1 LWRPEH
7 SPATVIV
14 ARAPEDFT
22 AARSIDPDRQELVIQ
37 HADTENGRHVLLDDP
52 EGRHRIW
59 LVENVHARAGSA
71 FLVPFDDDFGA
82 RLHSLQRLHRRLIG
96 KRAGPPLRSLQLSPT
111 QRARLT
117 LLVRALDGEQEG
129 VSRREIAAVLLDAE
143 ARHIPAIEWKN
154 AALRK
159 RVNRVVA
166 SSVALM
172 SGGYLALLR
181 GDPTR
186 AQRFRRP

>member
-1 LWRPEH
+1 MIR
-7 SPATVIV
+7 
-14 ARAPEDFT
+14 RA
-22 AARSIDPDRQELVIQ
+22 AIGS
-37 HADTENGRHVLLDDP
+37 G
-52 EGRHRIW
+52 
-59 LVENVHARAGSA
+59 LVENVHARAWQRFPRFLSMTISA
-71 FLVPFDDDFGA
+71 RGWHEPSAPASRASSENEPG
-82 RLHSLQRLHRRLIG
+82 RRSVASNC
-96 KRAGPPLRSLQLSPT
+96 RAT

-143 ARHIPAIEWKN
+143 ARHLPAIEWKN

-166 SSVALM
+166 SQCVALM
-172 SGGYLALLR
+172 NGGYLALLR

>member
-1 LWRPEH
+1 MSFSMIRGLPSDLACRD
-7 SPATVIV
+7 A
-14 ARAPEDFT
+14 
-22 AARSIDPDRQELVIQ
+22 
-37 HADTENGRHVLLDDP
+37 
-52 EGRHRIW
+52 
-59 LVENVHARAGSA
+59 HARAGSA

-129 VSRREIAAVLLDAE
+129 VSRREIAAVLDAE